1 MSNRNN
7 NQINVPEAKE
17 AMNRFKM
24 ECANEVGV
32 QSHIKKNNI

>member
-1 MSNRNN
+1 MSRNN
-7 NQINVPEAKE
+7 SNQINVPEAKE

-32 QSHIKKNNI
+32 LRWSAQTK